1 MIDAAAAKDIILKN
15 TENFGF
21 EEVPFLK
28 SVGRVLKENIYA
40 DRPFPP
46 FNRVAMDGIAIVY
59 HEFNN
64 GRREFPIAG
73 IQAAGSEQETMHN
86 AAHCYEVMTGASLPK
101 NTDTVVRYEDVEIKN
116 GIAKILV
123 STINKGQNIHKKGT
137 DQEEGSI
144 LIQQNTIIS
153 PAEIGIIATVGKS
166 TVKVAKTPKVI
177 VISTGNELVEVSEKP
192 LDHQIRRSNVYTLV
206 SLLEK
211 INIPAETA
219 HLTDDKQT
227 LKEKIRQYLV
237 DFDALLF
244 SGAVSKGK
252 YDFLP
257 EVLEELGVQKEFH
270 RVSQRPGKPFWFGS
284 TLTTTQKKEPNKNTV
299 VFAFPG
305 NPISTYVNCMVYFY
319 SWFFASNGVTI
330 ETKTAILKET
340 VQFKP
345 NLTYFLQVKLAYR
358 YGHWIAMPVKG
369 NGSGD
374 LANLTKADGFLE
386 IPKSE
391 ASEFKE
397 GSVFPVITYRDC
409 Y

>member
-1 MIDAAAAKDIILKN
+1 MIDVAAAKDIILKN
-15 TENFGF
+15 TENFGS

-46 FNRVAMDGIAIVY
+46 FNRVAMDGVAIVY

-64 GRREFPIAG
+64 GTREFPIAG

-116 GIAKILV
+116 GMAKIRV

-219 HLTDDKQT
+219 HLTDDKKT

-257 EVLEELGVQKEFH
+257 EVLEELGVRKEFH

-284 TLTTTQKKEPNKNTV
+284 TLTTTKKRNRLK
-299 VFAFPG
+299 
-305 NPISTYVNCMVYFY
+305 
-319 SWFFASNGVTI
+319 
-330 ETKTAILKET
+330 IL
-340 VQFKP
+340 
-345 NLTYFLQVKLAYR
+345 LFLL
-358 YGHWIAMPVKG
+358 
-369 NGSGD
+369 
-374 LANLTKADGFLE
+374 FLE
-386 IPKSE
+386 IQFQPM
-391 ASEFKE
+391 
-397 GSVFPVITYRDC
+397 
-409 Y
+409 

>member
-1 MIDAAAAKDIILKN
+1 MIDVAAAKDIILKN
-15 TENFGF
+15 TRNFGA

-28 SVGRVLKENIYA
+28 SVGRVLKENVYA

-59 HEFNN
+59 EKFNS
-64 GRREFPIAG
+64 GTREFPIAG
-73 IQAAGSEQETMHN
+73 IQAAGSEQQILNNE
-86 AAHCYEVMTGASLPK
+86 AHCYEVMTGASLPK
-101 NTDTVVRYEDVEIKN
+101 NTDTVIRYEDVAIKN
-116 GIAKILV
+116 GIATILV
-123 STINKGQNIHKKGT
+123 PSINKGQNIHRKGS
-137 DQEEGSI
+137 DQAEGSI

-153 PAEIGIIATVGKS
+153 AAEIGVLATVGKS
-166 TVKVAKTPKVI
+166 HVKVARVPKVI

-192 LDHQIRRSNVYTLV
+192 LAHQIRRSNVYTLV

-211 INIPAETA
+211 LNIHAETA

-227 LKEKIRQYLV
+227 LKEKIKQYLV

-270 RVSQRPGKPFWFGS
+270 RVSQRPGKPFWFGRNFGVS
-284 TLTTTQKKEPNKNTV
+284 TKQERAKNTV

-319 SWFFASNGVTI
+319 NWFFASLGVTTKI
-330 ETKTAILKET
+330 KTAILKESI
-340 VQFKP
+340 QFKP
-345 NLTYFLQVKLAYR
+345 NLTYFLQVNLDYR
-358 YGHWIAMPVKG
+358 FGHWIATPVRG

-374 LANLTKADGFLE
+374 LASLVKADGFLE
-386 IPKSE
+386 IPKTE
-391 ASEFKE
+391 ETEFTE
-397 GSVFPVITYRDC
+397 GSVFPVLTYRDT